1 MLFSSL
7 SFSQR
12 VCLLVSDRVG
22 GDWPILALS
31 LVGDSDCLDVDG
43 RRLSLLFLGLGVTTV
58 VSCFLLGKMESVSF
72 AAFTATFGAVSLFLL
87 RPTSALVS
95 FLKFNNIIVLPLL
108 LVGVA
113 SLVLLPTNDGDGD
126 ISLPFND
133 IEEFS
138 FIWPINKN
146 FTVLVSVGAFSLIVL
161 VSIELSLLLFNTG
174 VSLILADTGETTSRI
189 FCDKGVD
196 GSFTLLDAGVRITFI
211 CFSTGLSLI
220 LLDTG
225 VDATSLILFATDV
238 GVSLILLD
246 GGVGV
251 SLILLDTGAEI
262 SLHLFDTFDL

>member
-22 GDWPILALS
+22 RVCSILALS

-72 AAFTATFGAVSLFLL
+72 AFAATLRAVSLFLP
-87 RPTSALVS
+87 RPISALVS